1 MAFNWTC
8 PQISFQSFVNTGES
22 FSGGWGGGG
31 GVFIFRGKFERGG
44 GQEEVNYKFNLF

>member
-1 MAFNWTC
+1 MHLIELVRRYHSSHSSIQERAF
-8 PQISFQSFVNTGES
+8 P
-22 FSGGWGGGG
+22 GGGG